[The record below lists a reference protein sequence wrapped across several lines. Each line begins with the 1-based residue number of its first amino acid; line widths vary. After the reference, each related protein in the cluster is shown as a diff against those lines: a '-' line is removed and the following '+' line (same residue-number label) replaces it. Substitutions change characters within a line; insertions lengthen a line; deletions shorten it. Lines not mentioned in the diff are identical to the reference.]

1 MSAPTNDLPTTGLAA
16 FRGVTKTY
24 GPTTALDGVTFSVPE
39 GSVCGLLG
47 PNGSGKTTAL
57 RILLGL
63 ARPTSGST
71 SLLGDGGAG
80 RSSGRDAARRTGAL
94 IETPAL
100 YERTSARGNMA
111 IEAAA
116 RGFGDCSDE
125 IEELLTLVGL
135 GSRAGDRVK
144 GFSLGMRQRLGL
156 AATLLG
162 KPRLVILDEPTN
174 GLDPAGIVEI
184 RELIRTLP
192 QLGTTVLVSSHLLQ
206 EVQAM
211 CDRVVI
217 LDRGRLVAEGAMA
230 DLIGSSRSASRWKV
244 RVGPSEIDTATG
256 ALAEVGLGV
265 ESAGEGLLY
274 VTGPVTDGS
283 QLNVI
288 LSGAGVYLSELSPEF
303 ADLESV
309 FLSVTDTGEDRDEG

>member
-1 MSAPTNDLPTTGLAA
+1 VAGDTATGLAA
-16 FRGVTKTY
+16 FEGVSKQY
-24 GPTTALDGVTFSVPE
+24 GSTRALDGITFSVPE

-63 ARPTSGST
+63 SRQDAGTAN
-71 SLLGDGGAG
+71 LLGDRG
-80 RSSGRDAARRTGAL
+80 RSGRREAARQTGSL
-94 IETPAL
+94 IEAPAL
-100 YERTSARGNMA
+100 YERTSARANMR

-116 RGFGDCSDE
+116 RGLGDSAAE
-125 IEELLTLVGL
+125 IQGLLQLVGL
-135 GSRAGDRVK
+135 GARADDRVK
-144 GFSLGMRQRLGL
+144 GFSLGMRQRLAL
-156 AATLLG
+156 AMALLG
-162 KPRLVILDEPTN
+162 KPRLAILDEPTN

-217 LDRGRLVAEGAMA
+217 LDRGRLVAEGPMTEI
-230 DLIGSSRSASRWKV
+230 LGSSRSAGRWKV
-244 RVGPSEIDTATG
+244 RVDPAEADRAAA

-265 ESAGEGLLY
+265 SAEGDGILL
-274 VTGPVTDGS
+274 VTGPVTDGY
-283 QLNVI
+283 QLNVV
-288 LSGAGVYLSELSPEF
+288 LTGAGIYLSELVPELP
-303 ADLESV
+303 DLESV
-309 FLSVTDTGEDRDEG
+309 FLSLTEPGEDGRAG

>member
-1 MSAPTNDLPTTGLAA
+1 MTAAANRLAA
-16 FRGVTKTY
+16 FEGVTKSY
-24 GPTTALDGVTFSVPE
+24 GSMRALDGITFSVPE

-63 ARPTSGST
+63 SRPNSGST
-71 SLLGDGGAG
+71 NLLGDHGG
-80 RSSGRDAARRTGAL
+80 SGRREAARRTGAL

-116 RGFGDCSDE
+116 RGLGDSTGE
-125 IEELLTLVGL
+125 IQGLLDLVGL
-135 GSRAGDRVK
+135 GGRADDRVK
-144 GFSLGMRQRLGL
+144 SFSLGMRQRLGL
-156 AATLLG
+156 ATALLG

-192 QLGTTVLVSSHLLQ
+192 DLGTTVLVSSHLLQ

-217 LDRGRLVAEGAMA
+217 LDRGRLVAEGA
-230 DLIGSSRSASRWKV
+230 IEEIVGSSRTAARWKV
-244 RVGPSEIDTATG
+244 RVDDAEVARATV
-256 ALAEVGLGV
+256 ALEEVGLAVDPGGDGV
-265 ESAGEGLLY
+265 LK

-288 LSGAGVYLSELSPEF
+288 LTGAGIYLSELAPEF
-303 ADLESV
+303 PDLESV
-309 FLSVTDTGEDRDEG
+309 FLALTESGDDRDAG

>member
-1 MSAPTNDLPTTGLAA
+1 MTAAANRLAA
-16 FRGVTKTY
+16 FEGVTKSY
-24 GPTTALDGVTFSVPE
+24 GSTRALDGITFSVPE

-63 ARPTSGST
+63 SRPNSGST
-71 SLLGDGGAG
+71 NLLGDHGG
-80 RSSGRDAARRTGAL
+80 SGRREAARRTGAL

-116 RGFGDCSDE
+116 RGLGDSTGE
-125 IEELLTLVGL
+125 IQGLLDLVGL
-135 GSRAGDRVK
+135 GGRADDRVK

-156 AATLLG
+156 ATALLG

-184 RELIRTLP
+184 REMIRTLP
-192 QLGTTVLVSSHLLQ
+192 DLGTTVLVSSHLLQ

-217 LDRGRLVAEGAMA
+217 LDRGRLVAEGA
-230 DLIGSSRSASRWKV
+230 IEEIVGSSRTAARWKV
-244 RVGPSEIDTATG
+244 RVDDAEVARATA
-256 ALAEVGLGV
+256 ALEEVGLAVDPGGDGV
-265 ESAGEGLLY
+265 LK

-288 LSGAGVYLSELSPEF
+288 LTGAGIYLSELAPEF
-303 ADLESV
+303 PDLESV
-309 FLSVTDTGEDRDEG
+309 FLALTESGDDRDAG

>member
-1 MSAPTNDLPTTGLAA
+1 MTAKASGTVSGLAS
-16 FRGVTKTY
+16 FEGVSKSY
-24 GPTTALDGVTFSVPE
+24 GSNRALDGITFSVPE

-63 ARPTSGST
+63 SRPDAGTT
-71 SLLGDGGAG
+71 RLLGGGG
-80 RSSGRDAARRTGAL
+80 GSGRRGAARQTGSL

-100 YERTSARGNMA
+100 YERTSARVNMR
-111 IEAAA
+111 IEAAT
-116 RGFGDCSDE
+116 RGLGGSAAE
-125 IEELLTLVGL
+125 IQGLLELVGL
-135 GSRAGDRVK
+135 GGRADDRVK

-156 AATLLG
+156 ATALLG

-184 RELIRTLP
+184 RDLIRTLP
-192 QLGTTVLVSSHLLQ
+192 ELGATVLVSSHLLQ

-217 LDRGRLVAEGAMA
+217 LDRGRVVTEGAMSEI
-230 DLIGSSRSASRWKV
+230 LGGPQVTTRWRV
-244 RVGPSEIDTATG
+244 RVEPGEIGRATSTLSE
-256 ALAEVGLGV
+256 LGLGV
-265 ESAGEGLLY
+265 ETGGEGLLL

-288 LSGAGVYLSELSPEF
+288 LTGAGIYLSELVPESPN
-303 ADLESV
+303 LESV
-309 FLSVTDTGEDRDEG
+309 FLSLTEPGDDRDAG

>member
-1 MSAPTNDLPTTGLAA
+1 MTAGGSPGLAA
-16 FRGVTKTY
+16 FDGVSKSY
-24 GPTTALDGVTFSVPE
+24 GSTRALDGISFSVPE

-63 ARPTSGST
+63 SRPDSGKAD
-71 SLLGDGGAG
+71 LLGSAE
-80 RSSGRDAARRTGAL
+80 SGRREAARRTGAL
-94 IETPAL
+94 VETPAL

-111 IEAAA
+111 IEAAT
-116 RGFGDCSDE
+116 RGLGDRSGE
-125 IEELLTLVGL
+125 IQGLLDLVGL
-135 GSRAGDRVK
+135 GSRADDRVK

-156 AATLLG
+156 ATALLG

-184 RELIRTLP
+184 RELIKTLP
-192 QLGTTVLVSSHLLQ
+192 ELGTTVLVSSHLLQ

-230 DLIGSSRSASRWKV
+230 ELLGASSSAARWKV
-244 RVGPSEIDTATG
+244 RVGPEEVAPAMA
-256 ALAEVGLGV
+256 ALAEVGLV
-265 ESAGEGLLY
+265 ATAGPEGSLL
-274 VTGPVTDGS
+274 VSGPITDGA

-288 LSGAGVYLSELSPEF
+288 LTGVGIYLSELVPEYP
-303 ADLESV
+303 DLESV
-309 FLSVTDTGEDRDEG
+309 FLDLTEPGGDRDEG